1 MTEPLR
7 AGPDTRVTLH
17 FSVRLMDGTEMDS
30 TFGGQPASFVWGDES
45 LLPGFE
51 RALLGLKAGDKRSV
65 YIEADKGFGAYN
77 PDNIQQFRQ
86 DEFAQDMTLETGV
99 VVSFRDASGAELPGV
114 IGAGL
119 DERQRLFHF
128 VGGDEVAFNLTAHAV
143 LDGLHAPLQGVVADV
158 QHVDGAPR
166 QGAHMRDATAHLA
179 GADDADLLNL
189 IRHYFLISTLRCA
202 RPRSGLYA
210 GIRLFALAQ

>member
-114 IGAGL
+114 ISL
-119 DERQRLFHF
+119 IEDNW
-128 VGGDEVAFNLTAHAV
+128 VTVDFNH
-143 LDGLHAPLQGVVADV
+143 P
-158 QHVDGAPR
+158 
-166 QGAHMRDATAHLA
+166 LA
-179 GADDADLLNL
+179 GRDLTFEVEILSVEHDAPEQPVT
-189 IRHYFLISTLRCA
+189 IR
-202 RPRSGLYA
+202 
-210 GIRLFALAQ
+210 

>member
-51 RALLGLKAGDKRSV
+51 RALLGLKSGDKRSV
-65 YIEADKGFGAYN
+65 YIEAEKGFGAYN

-86 DEFAQDMTLETGV
+86 DEFAEDMTLEAGV

-114 IGAGL
+114 ISLIEDSWVTVDFNHPLAGRDL
-119 DERQRLFHF
+119 TF
-128 VGGDEVAFNLTAHAV
+128 EVEILSIE
-143 LDGLHAPLQGVVADV
+143 
-158 QHVDGAPR
+158 
-166 QGAHMRDATAHLA
+166 RDAPEQPVT
-179 GADDADLLNL
+179 
-189 IRHYFLISTLRCA
+189 IR
-202 RPRSGLYA
+202 
-210 GIRLFALAQ
+210 